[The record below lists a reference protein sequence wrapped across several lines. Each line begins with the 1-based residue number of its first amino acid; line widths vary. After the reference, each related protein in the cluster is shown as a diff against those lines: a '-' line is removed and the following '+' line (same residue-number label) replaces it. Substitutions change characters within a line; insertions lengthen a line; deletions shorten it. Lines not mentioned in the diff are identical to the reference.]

1 MTGGDGL
8 EVDPT
13 LSEAIDD
20 GRTTDPGATA
30 PALRVVLIEGA
41 DPEPEIILRQ
51 LESHDLAVE
60 AVRVGSLDDL
70 HTALADGAGSC
81 VLCHLDP
88 PSMDVFTALA
98 AVQDRN
104 DNLPFIVVAGE
115 NGEDQAAELIRRG
128 ARDFI
133 LAPQLARLGP
143 VVKRE
148 LQAAAVRNAQRQ
160 AEWQHNAVTS
170 VAKALRVARNR
181 AELIQ
186 LVLDQVTTLLGAEGA
201 AVAVRDPGAGEI
213 VLEGIHGAWSDLA
226 LTRIPPGESVTAL
239 VIESLTPIVLQNAG
253 SDPRVACPEIA
264 AITPVLAAV
273 PLIASGETVGVLLV
287 GRSEAASEDDLS
299 LLGAIGDMAAT
310 AIRRQTLH
318 EETELRLSR
327 LHALR
332 SIDLAITTTSDLQLV
347 FDILLDQVVRQL
359 DVDAACILRF
369 DVARGVF
376 RQLAC
381 LGLPSGV
388 VTDVPVPV
396 GDGHAG
402 RVLERQRMVEIA
414 DLRMD
419 GDLSDRER
427 AITDAGFAAYF
438 AVPLI
443 ASGQLRGV
451 LEVLHHTPL
460 RPNGEWRGFLETVAW
475 QAAVAID
482 NTILV
487 DELSQSNRELTE
499 AYETTLEGWA
509 LALELRDRETEGHTR
524 RVAALAVR
532 LAERMGVDGPAIE
545 HLRRG
550 AILHDVGKMAVP
562 DSILHKPGP
571 LDEYEWTIMRRH
583 PVHAVQM
590 LNAIEY
596 LRPALE
602 IPHHHHERWDGSGYP
617 QGLSG
622 ELIPLSARIFAVV
635 DVWDA
640 LNSDRPYRPAW
651 SRAEARN
658 HLCQEAGVLFDP
670 EVVAAFIELLDDE
683 EAQRTED
690 VRSGARSP
698 VTARPG
704 RSRP

>member
-1 MTGGDGL
+1 
-8 EVDPT
+8 
-13 LSEAIDD
+13 
-20 GRTTDPGATA
+20 
-30 PALRVVLIEGA
+30 
-41 DPEPEIILRQ
+41 
-51 LESHDLAVE
+51 
-60 AVRVGSLDDL
+60 
-70 HTALADGAGSC
+70 
-81 VLCHLDP
+81 
-88 PSMDVFTALA
+88 
-98 AVQDRN
+98 
-104 DNLPFIVVAGE
+104 
-115 NGEDQAAELIRRG
+115 
-128 ARDFI
+128 
-133 LAPQLARLGP
+133 
-143 VVKRE
+143 
-148 LQAAAVRNAQRQ
+148 
-160 AEWQHNAVTS
+160 
-170 VAKALRVARNR
+170 
-181 AELIQ
+181 
-186 LVLDQVTTLLGAEGA
+186 
-201 AVAVRDPGAGEI
+201 
-213 VLEGIHGAWSDLA
+213 
-226 LTRIPPGESVTAL
+226 
-239 VIESLTPIVLQNAG
+239 
-253 SDPRVACPEIA
+253 
-264 AITPVLAAV
+264 
-273 PLIASGETVGVLLV
+273 
-287 GRSEAASEDDLS
+287 
-299 LLGAIGDMAAT
+299 
-310 AIRRQTLH
+310 
-318 EETELRLSR
+318 
-327 LHALR
+327 
-332 SIDLAITTTSDLQLV
+332 
-347 FDILLDQVVRQL
+347 
-359 DVDAACILRF
+359 
-369 DVARGVF
+369 
-376 RQLAC
+376 
-381 LGLPSGV
+381 
-388 VTDVPVPV
+388 
-396 GDGHAG
+396 
-402 RVLERQRMVEIA
+402 
-414 DLRMD
+414 
-419 GDLSDRER
+419 
-427 AITDAGFAAYF
+427 
-438 AVPLI
+438 
-443 ASGQLRGV
+443 
-451 LEVLHHTPL
+451 
-460 RPNGEWRGFLETVAW
+460 
-475 QAAVAID
+475 VAID